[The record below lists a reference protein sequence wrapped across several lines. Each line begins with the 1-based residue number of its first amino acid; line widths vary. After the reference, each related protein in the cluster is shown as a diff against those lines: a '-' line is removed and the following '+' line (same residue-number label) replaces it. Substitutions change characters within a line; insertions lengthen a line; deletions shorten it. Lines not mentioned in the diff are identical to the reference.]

1 MPRPMPLPPPV
12 TMATFPSSRAMQSSV
27 DIIGVSEGHMTTHRL
42 RSRNWFGRQDLDGF
56 AHRSWLKTEGY
67 SDAMFDGRPV
77 IGIGNSWS
85 ELTNCNA
92 HLRQVAEAVKRGVL
106 SAGGFPLEFPTIS
119 LGEILMKPT
128 TMLFRNLMAMDVE
141 ECIRAYPLDGVVLL
155 SGCDKTTPAML
166 MGAASADVPA
176 IVVTGG
182 PMLRGKWGQEEL
194 GSGTDVWRYWAER
207 RAGRLSEEEWCEMES
222 CMSRSAGHCMV
233 MGTASTMASMAE
245 ALGMTLPGNAA
256 IPAPD
261 SRRLALAELSG
272 RRAVEMAS
280 AGGPRPSEILTAQA
294 FDNAIRADMAIGG
307 STNAI
312 IHLVAIAGR
321 VGVPLPLKRFDELSK
336 TTPFLVN
343 LRPSGK
349 YLMEDF
355 FYAGGLPAVL
365 RQLQPLLHG
374 GALTVNGRSIA
385 DNVKD
390 AKCYNE
396 DVIRP
401 LSMPL
406 AGEGGTVILFGNL
419 CPDGA
424 VLKQSA
430 ASPHLLTHRGHAVV
444 FEDHADLHRR
454 IDDESLPIDETSVLV
469 LKQVGPKGAPGMPE
483 WGAAPIP
490 SRLLRKG
497 VKDMVRIS
505 DARMSGTSYGTVVL
519 HVAPESAIGGPLAL
533 VRDGDEVELDVPRRS
548 LTLRVSD
555 DELARRRAAWRPRA
569 PHFTRG
575 YGKLFLDHVLQ
586 ANEGVDFDYLKG
598 RTPVRFED
606 TAGPSHS

>member
-1 MPRPMPLPPPV
+1 
-12 TMATFPSSRAMQSSV
+12 
-27 DIIGVSEGHMTTHRL
+27 
-42 RSRNWFGRQDLDGF
+42 
-56 AHRSWLKTEGY
+56 
-67 SDAMFDGRPV
+67 
-77 IGIGNSWS
+77 
-85 ELTNCNA
+85 
-92 HLRQVAEAVKRGVL
+92 
-106 SAGGFPLEFPTIS
+106 
-119 LGEILMKPT
+119 
-128 TMLFRNLMAMDVE
+128 
-141 ECIRAYPLDGVVLL
+141 
-155 SGCDKTTPAML
+155 
-166 MGAASADVPA
+166 
-176 IVVTGG
+176 
-182 PMLRGKWGQEEL
+182 
-194 GSGTDVWRYWAER
+194 
-207 RAGRLSEEEWCEMES
+207 
-222 CMSRSAGHCMV
+222 MSRSSGHCMV

-256 IPAPD
+256 IPASD
-261 SRRLALAELSG
+261 SRRLAMAEMAG
-272 RRAVEMAS
+272 RRAVEMAL
-280 AGGPRPSEILTAQA
+280 AGGPKPSQILTAQA

-321 VGVPLPLKRFDELSK
+321 VGVPLPLERFDELSK

-365 RQLQPLLHG
+365 RQLLPLLHG
-374 GALTVNGRSIA
+374 GAATVNGHSIA

-401 LSMPL
+401 LAMPL

-430 ASPHLLTHRGHAVV
+430 ASAHLLTHRGRAVV
-444 FEDHADLHRR
+444 FEDHADLHKR
-454 IDDESLPIDETSVLV
+454 IDDESVAIDENSVLV
-469 LKQVGPKGAPGMPE
+469 LKHVGPRGAPGMPE

-490 SRLLRKG
+490 ARLLKRG

-533 VRDGDEVELDVPRRS
+533 VREGDEIELDVPRRS
-548 LTLRVSD
+548 LTLKVSD
-555 DELARRRAAWRPRA
+555 EELARRKAAWKPRA

>member
-1 MPRPMPLPPPV
+1 
-12 TMATFPSSRAMQSSV
+12 
-27 DIIGVSEGHMTTHRL
+27 MTANAL
-42 RSRNWFGRQDLDGF
+42 RSHNWFGRQDLDGF

-67 SDAMFDGRPV
+67 SDLVFDGRPV

-92 HLRQVAEAVKRGVL
+92 HLRQVAEAVKRGVW

-119 LGEILMKPT
+119 LGEVLMKPT

-141 ECIRAYPLDGVVLL
+141 ECIRAYPLDAVVLL

-166 MGAASADVPA
+166 MGAASADVPT
-176 IVVTGG
+176 IMVTGG
-182 PMLRGKWGQEEL
+182 PMLRGMWRQEEL
-194 GSGTDVWRYWAER
+194 GSGTDLWRLWAEK
-207 RAGRLSEEEWCEMES
+207 RAGRLTDEELCEAES
-222 CMSRSAGHCMV
+222 CMSRSSGHCMV

-272 RRAVEMAS
+272 RRAVEMAQ
-280 AGGPRPSEILTAQA
+280 AGGPKPSEILTTEA
-294 FDNAIRADMAIGG
+294 FDNAIRVDMAIGG

-321 VGVPLPLKRFDELSK
+321 AGVPLPLTRFDELSR

-343 LRPSGK
+343 VRPSGK

-365 RQLQPLLHG
+365 RQLLPLLHG
-374 GALTVNGRSIA
+374 DAPTVNGRSIA
-385 DNVKD
+385 DTVRE
-390 AKCYNE
+390 AACYNE

-401 LSMPL
+401 LAVPI
-406 AGEGGTVILFGNL
+406 AREGGTVILRGNL

-430 ASPHLLTHRGHAVV
+430 ASPHLLTHRGRAVV

-454 IDDESLPIDETSVLV
+454 IDDPSLPIDETSVLV
-469 LKQVGPKGAPGMPE
+469 LKQVGPRGAPGMPE

-490 SRLLRKG
+490 TRLLRQG

-519 HVAPESAIGGPLAL
+519 HVAPESAVGGPLAL
-533 VRDGDEVELDVPRRS
+533 VQNGDEIELNVPNRS

-575 YGKLFLDHVLQ
+575 YGRMFLDHVLQ
-586 ANEGVDFDYLKG
+586 ANEGCDFDFLRG
-598 RTPVRFED
+598 GTPVRAED
-606 TAGPSHS
+606 TAGPSHA

>member
-1 MPRPMPLPPPV
+1 
-12 TMATFPSSRAMQSSV
+12 
-27 DIIGVSEGHMTTHRL
+27 MTAQPL

-56 AHRSWLKTEGY
+56 VHRSWLKTEGF
-67 SDAMFDGRPV
+67 SDLVFDGRPV
-77 IGIGNSWS
+77 IGIANSWS

-92 HLRQVAEAVKRGVL
+92 HLRQVAEAVKRGVW

-119 LGEILMKPT
+119 LGEVLMKPT

-141 ECIRAYPLDGVVLL
+141 ECLRAYPLDAVVLL

-166 MGAASADVPA
+166 MGAASADIPA
-176 IVVTGG
+176 IMVTGG
-182 PMLRGKWGQEEL
+182 PMLRGQWRREEL
-194 GSGTDVWRYWAER
+194 GSGTDAWRLWAER
-207 RAGRLSEEEWCEMES
+207 RAGRMSDEELCEAES
-222 CMSRSAGHCMV
+222 CMSRSSGHCMV

-261 SRRLALAELSG
+261 SRRMALAELSG
-272 RRAVEMAS
+272 RRAVEMAL
-280 AGGPRPSEILTAQA
+280 AGGPKPSQIMTARA

-321 VGVPLPLKRFDELSK
+321 LGVRLPLSRFDELSK

-365 RQLQPLLHG
+365 RALLPLLHKD
-374 GALTVNGRSIA
+374 ALTVNGRSTGE
-385 DNVKD
+385 NVSD
-390 AKCYNE
+390 APCWNE

-401 LSMPL
+401 LAVPL
-406 AGEGGTVILFGNL
+406 AAEGGTVILTGNL

-430 ASPHLLTHRGHAVV
+430 ASPHLLSHRGRAVV
-444 FEDHADLHRR
+444 FEDHDDLHRR
-454 IDDESLPIDETSVLV
+454 VDDPALSIDERSVLV
-469 LKQVGPKGAPGMPE
+469 LKHVGPKGAPGMPE

-490 SRLLRKG
+490 ARLLRQG

-519 HVAPESAIGGPLAL
+519 HVAPESAVGGPLAL
-533 VRDGDEVELDVPRRS
+533 VRDGDEIELNVPGRT

-555 DELARRRAAWRPRA
+555 EELNRRRAAWRPRP

-575 YGKLFLDHVLQ
+575 YGQLFLEHVLQ
-586 ANEGVDFDYLKG
+586 ANEGCDFDFLRG
-598 RTPVRFED
+598 QTPVRLED
-606 TAGPSHS
+606 TAGPSHA

>member
-1 MPRPMPLPPPV
+1 
-12 TMATFPSSRAMQSSV
+12 
-27 DIIGVSEGHMTTHRL
+27 MTAHPL
-42 RSRNWFGRQDLDGF
+42 RSRNWFGRNDLDGF
-56 AHRSWLKTEGY
+56 VHRSWLKAEGF
-67 SDAMFDGRPV
+67 SDAVFDGRPV
-77 IGIGNSWS
+77 VGIANSWS

-92 HLRQVAEAVKRGVL
+92 HLRQVAEAVKRGVW

-119 LGEILMKPT
+119 LGEVLMKPT

-141 ECIRAYPLDGVVLL
+141 ECIRAYPLDAVVLL

-176 IVVTGG
+176 VMVTGG
-182 PMLRGKWGQEEL
+182 PMLRGKWRAEEL
-194 GSGTDVWRYWAER
+194 GSGTDAWRLWAER
-207 RAGRLSEEEWCEMES
+207 RAGRLSDEELCEAES
-222 CMSRSAGHCMV
+222 CMSRSSGHCMV
-233 MGTASTMASMAE
+233 MGTASTMASVAE

-261 SRRLALAELSG
+261 ARRLAMAEMAG
-272 RRAVEMAS
+272 RRAVEMAL
-280 AGGPRPSEILTAQA
+280 AGGPKPSQILTAQA

-321 VGVPLPLKRFDELSK
+321 AGVELPLKRFDDLSK

-355 FYAGGLPAVL
+355 FYAGGLPVVL
-365 RQLQPLLHG
+365 NELLPLLHG

-385 DNVKD
+385 DNVRE
-390 AKCYNE
+390 AKCFDQ

-401 LSMPL
+401 LEIPL
-406 AGEGGTVILFGNL
+406 AREGGTVILFGNL

-430 ASPHLLTHRGHAVV
+430 ASPHLLTHRGRAVV

-454 IDDESLPIDETSVLV
+454 IDDESLPLDENSVLV
-469 LKQVGPKGAPGMPE
+469 LKQVGPRGAPGMPE

-490 SRLLRKG
+490 ARLLRRG
-497 VKDMVRIS
+497 VTDMVRIS

-519 HVAPESAIGGPLAL
+519 HVAPESAVGGPLAL
-533 VRDGDEVELDVPRRS
+533 VRDGDEIELDVPGRR
-548 LTLRVSD
+548 LTLRVGD
-555 DELARRRAAWRPRA
+555 DELARRRAAWKPRPA
-569 PHFTRG
+569 HFSRG

-586 ANEGVDFDYLKG
+586 ANEGCDFDYLRG
-598 RTPVRFED
+598 RTPVRHED

>member
-1 MPRPMPLPPPV
+1 
-12 TMATFPSSRAMQSSV
+12 MAAPT
-27 DIIGVSEGHMTTHRL
+27 L

-56 AHRSWLKTEGY
+56 VHRSWIKAEGF
-67 SDAMFDGRPV
+67 SDLMFDGRPV
-77 IGIGNSWS
+77 IGIANSWS

-106 SAGGFPLEFPTIS
+106 SAGGFPMEFPTIS
-119 LGEILMKPT
+119 LGEVLMKPT

-141 ECIRAYPLDGVVLL
+141 ECLRAYPLDGVVLL

-166 MGAASADVPA
+166 MGAASADIPA
-176 IVVTGG
+176 IMVTGG
-182 PMLRGKWGQEEL
+182 PMLRGKWRTEEL
-194 GSGTDVWRYWAER
+194 GSGTDAWRLWAMR
-207 RAGRLSEEEWCEMES
+207 RAGQLSDEEWCEAES

-233 MGTASTMASMAE
+233 MGTASTMASMVE

-261 SRRLALAELSG
+261 SRRMALAEMTG
-272 RRAVEMAS
+272 RRIMEMVQEDLK
-280 AGGPRPSEILTAQA
+280 PSKILTAQS

-321 VGVPLPLKRFDELSK
+321 VGVPLALSRFDELSR

-343 LRPSGK
+343 VRPSGK
-349 YLMEDF
+349 HLMEDF
-355 FYAGGLPAVL
+355 FYAGGLPVVMKEL
-365 RQLQPLLHG
+365 LPLLHRD
-374 GALTVNGRSIA
+374 AITVTGKSVEA
-385 DNVKD
+385 NVRD
-390 AKCYNE
+390 ATNYDA

-401 LSMPL
+401 LAMPISS
-406 AGEGGTVILFGNL
+406 EGGTVILTGNL
-419 CPDGA
+419 CPSGA

-430 ASPHLLTHRGHAVV
+430 ASPHLMSHRGKAVV
-444 FEDHADLHRR
+444 FEDHNDLHAR
-454 IDDESLPIDETSVLV
+454 IDDPTLAVDETSVLV
-469 LKQVGPKGAPGMPE
+469 LKRVGPKGAPGMPE

-490 SRLLRKG
+490 QKLLKKG
-497 VKDMVRIS
+497 IKDMVRIS

-519 HVAPESAIGGPLAL
+519 HISPEAEAGGPLAL
-533 VRDGDEVELDVPRRS
+533 VQNGDEIELDVANRR
-548 LTLRVSD
+548 LTLRVAD
-555 DELARRRAAWRPRA
+555 DELARRRTHWKPRP

-586 ANEGVDFDYLKG
+586 ADEGVDFDFLKG
-598 RTPVRFED
+598 KTPVRSED